1 MIVGRVE
8 KDEVISA
15 CRSRGDPVF
24 HGSFEN
30 RELVSQGVQILGEG
44 FGGAMVVF
52 EKKGG
57 LGSPAESLEAVGAGA
72 GKEIEH
78 PRIGDQISQG
88 GKDGGA
94 NAVLGGA
101 EAGQVGD
108 FETTAGVEA
117 SRDAKEAAAPSGMTR
132 GVSFPIT

>member
-8 KDEVISA
+8 KNEVISA
-15 CRSRGDPVF
+15 GGGRGDPVF

-44 FGGAMVVF
+44 FGRAMVVF

-57 LGSPAESLEAVGAGA
+57 LGPAAEGLQAVRAGA

-78 PRIGDQISQG
+78 PRVGDQIPQS

-108 FETTAGVEA
+108 FETTAGVKA
-117 SRDAKEAAAPSGMTR
+117 SRDAKKAAAPSGMTR